1 MRAGMYPVIP
11 GWSEGPDLRC
21 AIAHR
26 GISRFRVQR
35 FALPRNEWCLLR
47 ERTRWLQVQRVGV
60 DLVAGAR
67 IDLGHDRIVAGD
79 DAVGVAGEALNGIP
93 ALEHVA
99 EIIEDRK
106 RAAAMH
112 VGVVMRRV
120 G

>member
-1 MRAGMYPVIP
+1 MRSVCRHPSRRGEDAAPRMRAGMYPVIP

-21 AIAHR
+21 AIAHW

-35 FALPRNEWCLLR
+35 FALPRNDWCLLR

-79 DAVGVAGEALNGIP
+79 DAVGVAG
-93 ALEHVA
+93 
-99 EIIEDRK
+99 
-106 RAAAMH
+106 
-112 VGVVMRRV
+112 
-120 G
+120 